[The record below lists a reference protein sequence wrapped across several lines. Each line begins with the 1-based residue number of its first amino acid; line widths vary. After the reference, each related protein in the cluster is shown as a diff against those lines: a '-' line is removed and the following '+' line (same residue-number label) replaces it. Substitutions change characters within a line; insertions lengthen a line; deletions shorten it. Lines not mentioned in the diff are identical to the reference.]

1 MAVRVNVQGVGVV
14 EFDDN
19 FKNLSAAEQQDLV
32 NQIAATH
39 ANKKKASGATQ
50 QEAKPETD
58 TEYMRAA
65 LQGILFG
72 FGDEAEGLFK
82 GLYDAATEGK
92 AFKEA
97 YTEARDNARK
107 ELEQFREDDPLAAY
121 GTEIVASLPTAL
133 LGGAGLAKAG
143 ISAGKGLGAA
153 VGRGALEGAAYGFG
167 AGEGDAVDQAT
178 SAITGGA
185 TGAAL
190 TGAVGGVLRATVA
203 PAPTKA
209 AQELMDRGV
218 KLTPGQQSP
227 TSVIGMVDQAAGKIP
242 SIRAAQMQAVP
253 EFNRAAMNEA
263 LEEIGKKVPK
273 NLEGGDVLIYG
284 REAFES
290 AYDALKKEIEVP
302 DLNKVK
308 FAGQAILQDVQDIS
322 PDAAKKLTKEFK
334 NLNAFKG
341 MKRATRL
348 DGAAFKEIDSLI
360 GKRAAA
366 YQRQAQMGTNVDA
379 GEIAGGLFRLQQ
391 ELRGALVGKTPAA
404 TSRLAKTNQ
413 GYGKFKIVQDA
424 AQRAGGEFSPAK
436 LAQASK
442 RADLSPSRRATA
454 EGTARMQPLAQAGKE
469 ALTAP
474 PDSGTPFG
482 AAAFMGATDPNVA
495 ARLAG
500 AGLLSPFYRPLSR
513 AALGTARMGR
523 GTIEAGAPAVGGLL
537 GSEFARL

>member
-19 FKNLSAAEQQDLV
+19 FKNLSKAEQQDLV
-32 NQIAATH
+32 NQV
-39 ANKKKASGATQ
+39 ANSRRTPGASAPAEKTEGRTQ
-50 QEAKPETD
+50 TD
-58 TEYMRAA
+58 TEYLRSA

-72 FGDEAEGLFK
+72 FGDEAEGLAF
-82 GLYDAATEGK
+82 GLYDAATKGK
-92 AFKEA
+92 SFKQA
-97 YTEARDNARK
+97 YKDARDNARK
-107 ELEQFREDDPLAAY
+107 EIEQFREDDPLAAY
-121 GTEIVASLPTAL
+121 GTEVLASLPTAL
-133 LGGAGLAKAG
+133 VGGAGLAKAG

-153 VGRGALEGAAYGFG
+153 IGRGAVEGAAYGLG

-178 SAITGGA
+178 SAIIGGA

-190 TGAVGGVLRATVA
+190 TGAVGGALRSTVA

-227 TSVIGMVDQAAGKIP
+227 TSLIGMVDQGAGKIP

-263 LEEIGKKVPK
+263 LKDIGKEVPK
-273 NLEGGDVLIYG
+273 GLEGGDVLIFG
-284 REAFES
+284 REAFET
-290 AYDALKKEIEVP
+290 AYDAIKKEIEVP

-322 PDAAKKLTKEFK
+322 PKAAKKLQKEFE
-334 NLNAFKG
+334 NLNAYKG
-341 MKRATRL
+341 MKRASRL
-348 DGAAFKEIDSLI
+348 DGAAFKQIDSVI

-366 YQRQAQMGTNVDA
+366 YQRQAQMGTSVDA
-379 GEIAGGLFRLQQ
+379 GEIASGLFKLQQ

-424 AQRAGGEFSPAK
+424 AQSAGGEFSPAK

-482 AAAFMGATDPNVA
+482 AAMFMGTGDPNVA

-500 AGLLSPFYRPLSR
+500 AGLLSPVYRPLSR

-523 GTIEAGAPAVGGLL
+523 GTIEAGAPAIGGLL
-537 GSEFARL
+537 GGEFARF

>member
-1 MAVRVNVQGVGVV
+1 MGVKVKIDGVGVV

-19 FKNLSAAEQQDLV
+19 FKNLSKQEQQNLV
-32 NQIAATH
+32 NQVADRERGM
-39 ANKKKASGATQ
+39 SR
-50 QEAKPETD
+50 AKPQENLTETD
-58 TEYMRAA
+58 TEYLRAA

-72 FGDEAEGLFK
+72 FGDEAEGLAF
-82 GLYDAATEGK
+82 GLYDAATKGK
-92 AFKEA
+92 SFKQA
-97 YTEARDNARK
+97 YKDARDNARK
-107 ELEQFREDDPLAAY
+107 EIEQFREDDPLAAY
-121 GTEIVASLPTAL
+121 GTEVLASLPTAL
-133 LGGAGLAKAG
+133 VGGAGLAKAG

-178 SAITGGA
+178 SAIIGGA

-190 TGAVGGVLRATVA
+190 TGAVGGVLRSTVA

-227 TSVIGMVDQAAGKIP
+227 TSLIGMVDQGAGKIP
-242 SIRAAQMQAVP
+242 SIRVAQMQAVG

-263 LEEIGKKVPK
+263 LEEIGQKVPK
-273 NLEGGDVLIYG
+273 DLKDGEVLVYG
-284 REAFES
+284 REAFET
-290 AYDALKKEIEVP
+290 AYDAIKKEIEVP

-308 FAGQAILQDVQDIS
+308 FAGQAILQQTKDIS
-322 PDAAKKLTKEFK
+322 PKAAKKLQKEFE
-334 NLNAFKG
+334 NLLAYKG
-341 MKRATRL
+341 MKRASRL
-348 DGAAFKEIDSLI
+348 DGAAFKEIDSVI

-366 YQRQAQMGTNVDA
+366 YQKQAATGTKVNSGFVAD
-379 GEIAGGLFRLQQ
+379 GLFKLQQ

-404 TSRLAKTNQ
+404 TSRLAKTNK

-424 AQRAGGEFSPAK
+424 AQSAGGEFSPAK

-482 AAAFMGATDPNVA
+482 AAMFMGTGDPNVA
-495 ARLAG
+495 ARMAG
-500 AGLLSPFYRPLSR
+500 AGLLSTVYRPLSR

-523 GTIEAGAPAVGGLL
+523 GTIEAGAPAIGGLL
-537 GSEFARL
+537 GGEFARF